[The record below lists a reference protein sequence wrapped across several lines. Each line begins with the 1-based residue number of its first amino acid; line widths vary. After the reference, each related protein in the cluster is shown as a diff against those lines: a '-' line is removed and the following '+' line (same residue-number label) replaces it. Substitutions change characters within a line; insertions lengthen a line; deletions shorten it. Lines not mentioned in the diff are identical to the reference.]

1 MKFLSFYLLSPRT
14 GSNKVFP
21 MLLFLMLI
29 QIRLITSGPFV
40 SSCTTADNF
49 NNGNCFNDIIQ
60 FDDKKYRAGHSLTNK
75 NNTLIIMFSDDSP
88 GDSRLVYAIK
98 ENGRGYYANENKI
111 KLITLTNLGNYS
123 RHEGKINL
131 LFLYLHFM
139 TLKLVIIKNGR
150 LLLFLI
156 LIKIIIY
163 FHIDFLYLNGQ
174 NPKFIFVSMFNMKIQ
189 IMKEKIIVFHLL
201 CLDLNLIDLLREM
214 I

>member
-123 RHEGKINL
+123 RHEGKINVDATYIGRYESINEL
-131 LFLYLHFM
+131 VYLSDDSNREKQYLFTISSY
-139 TLKLVIIKNGR
+139 
-150 LLLFLI
+150 
-156 LIKIIIY
+156 
-163 FHIDFLYLNGQ
+163 
-174 NPKFIFVSMFNMKIQ
+174 
-189 IMKEKIIVFHLL
+189 
-201 CLDLNLIDLLREM
+201 M
-214 I
+214 ISRIAKTVPLSPAATPDNT